1 MDFVAVMLFTQSL
14 PSISTRMFDTFDNWD
29 LYYFESNLSLELL
42 IKAFLYEKHVTFVLS
57 LLKKKKEICQMK
69 LFLCSSCIS
78 LEPYCQKILTKSGG
92 FRKKIKRRD
101 GPTVGGGGG
110 VGGVYRRVIKPSAH
124 YALKWFK
131 TKLCDKSWI

>member
-1 MDFVAVMLFTQSL
+1 
-14 PSISTRMFDTFDNWD
+14 
-29 LYYFESNLSLELL
+29 
-42 IKAFLYEKHVTFVLS
+42 
-57 LLKKKKEICQMK
+57 MK
-69 LFLCSSCIS
+69 LFFCSSDIS
-78 LEPYCQKILTKSGG
+78 LGQCCQKILTKSGG